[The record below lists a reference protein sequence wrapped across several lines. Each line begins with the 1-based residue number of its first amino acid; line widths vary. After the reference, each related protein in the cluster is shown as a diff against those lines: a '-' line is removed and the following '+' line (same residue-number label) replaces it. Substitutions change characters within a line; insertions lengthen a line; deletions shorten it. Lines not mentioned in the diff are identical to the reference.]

1 MEENKPPIVK
11 VAEEIATLTKDIK
24 SIRSD
29 LSYIKTKIAFLAKQ
43 KDDEEIKELQTKQEG
58 WTFWGS

>member
-1 MEENKPPIVK
+1 MEENETHIVK
-11 VAEEIATLTKDIK
+11 VADELAILTKDIK

-43 KDDEEIKELQTKQEG
+43 KDDEEIKEVQTKQEG
-58 WTFWGS
+58 WIFWGS